1 MNRFDKPF
9 RTMPLYDTKKGM
21 ELFNLAS
28 KLDTHELLQYSLI
41 NQIPLDFADDNGN
54 NLIHEVI
61 NIDYRS
67 TSPHAKL
74 NVIKFLVQHGVN
86 PDKPNKY
93 NQTPLH
99 LACNLQLDII
109 VDYLL
114 SLDVNPNYQDNMGLS
129 PFHYLLTGDIKLQ
142 DGSVEPVDFIPPPT
156 NKDVKKNTT
165 ILEIKSLL
173 WKLINT
179 TTKEQLPLLETIKN
193 TINNIMDEDTDIIA
207 RLINFQNDIIPLIQS
222 PDSASLNPRIKQQ
235 IELTKKT
242 ISDKIIRLFNSTSA
256 KELSPLSNLRIH
268 VPNELSWS
276 PLADTTNAL
285 IQDGNI
291 KKRIKRSMLE
301 EYTKIK
307 TLNDKFSKP
316 ADDNIFNYD
325 RNFNDLFNRAI
336 LPTINSH
343 INVVGSGTDKI
354 YSGLL
359 DYTEFEE
366 INNII
371 RHPLALDNAS
381 SIIDFKNLKYA
392 GGPRIIEIL
401 FGNIDNELSYLI
413 NNSTSYNHKI
423 LYLLLFENDIRAI
436 GIVDQVINDNFDNTI
451 HNILNNPIIKTLID
465 DFLQNQL
472 SFDHRVRLQLCL
484 FYRIFLVLSYIAICF
499 PLKFNDTIE
508 KLRTSIGDIPYF
520 NKWVYLYMNKDSE
533 TFNIGTWVFGM
544 WSDLTCKFDN
554 TNLNGLIN
562 FKLLMLIGGVGH
574 NDNINYTNL
583 QSIINCYKPQL
594 LDKIF
599 TATPTDANK
608 ITKWILLLV
617 NDNVDA
623 AFYQFITTNTN
634 IINTIYDIDS
644 IPNIK
649 PELKQLAKEV
659 FTTINE
665 KTDTT
670 TICKKIILYCQN
682 CNPKPL
688 TQTLLDTIYLI
699 KTYRNM
705 TTPINN
711 AFLNMNILN
720 YNNNI
725 PNLAQP
731 LNMSITPI
739 TPSNI
744 SILNYNIDII
754 NYNTYNVF
762 IKNHLIIAHLL
773 GLLYEGVIFPLL
785 DQTNGTVDLVIPDGA
800 DIIHFYKATL
810 NHHVFE
816 VNTSGQNIIQDQ
828 IPLPL
833 NFLILATP
841 LNNND
846 LINKDIYYNI
856 FNRLSSI
863 PLIDSY
869 YRMKLNKIIYYNNEI
884 VKLRDQIAPIIT
896 DLLNGKTSNLSQLYT
911 NIYYNILFYSKLIE
925 TIYLDINDQLEQD
938 PINTI
943 FEPYKDDKDKIIYE
957 FLNLARALNKINS
970 NYYIYYY
977 LFTPSKLIKLNKLN
991 YFKIPTD
998 KISDKY
1004 LYYNDGLDVLD
1015 ITNENQDDDTINHT
1029 DTDTNINTSTTSRTN
1044 LIDTLLKGL
1053 VNDFNYGNFK
1063 LYLTDYE
1070 NSIFNTNL
1078 TISDKP
1084 FITKKE
1090 LTLPPALRDSLNDF
1104 YQYSLIEIIKKIIKN
1119 INDTN
1124 ISDIQSKIDI
1134 LFKKTKMDI
1143 DIKDAKLSQYL
1154 LIAKLIEELI
1164 KDQYN
1169 VYIDEAIIR
1178 YYNKILMSKDPTDP
1192 TKIQAIQILLSSVSK
1207 APVNLDK
1214 SNINLEKVTDKTKM
1228 INLFSLVDLNKS
1240 TQQDYIL
1247 YPNDLTN
1254 TSMLKSTT
1262 GVYINEQIIQSLLK
1276 KGGSPYLINMEGL
1289 ASIHPIIKNYNFKII
1304 EQLKILHVNF
1314 RDYFEVSPS
1323 VYVSKDIRNNLDKV
1337 LINSSR
1343 PLKDLLL
1350 NIDGYLYNDIKRL
1363 ILSNENFGKN
1373 ILINLENA
1381 FHLSTYLTLQYLS
1394 ESLLDTNLDYT
1405 IDKALNI
1412 LKLIGFNNDIIY
1424 KNYLFDIAQ
1433 TFNIHNNVDILI
1445 INDILK
1451 TCYDKLKEK
1460 NKERVKL
1467 KLVVANLT
1475 KRNSSDPSI
1484 NQIKTSTKY
1493 TTLKTDI
1500 QTLKQQKTAL
1510 ENIVT
1515 KSRAP
1520 VFNMSRYQ
1528 NQDIYKL
1535 VPRYELAE
1543 VNNHR
1548 LIIMKAWDRLFVE
1561 PDKKLNYNLSII
1573 YLLEK
1578 QKELISATPL
1588 NISTLKDIT
1597 EAMENINNITEL
1609 YFKTNKYTNENKA
1622 LKFINDALLYIT
1634 KMVIGNGIEL
1644 MMRKILFTYFS
1655 STLIEDDIEKITE
1668 HIDFILS
1675 SKLLQKSESILD
1687 NLYNEVCPLLVK
1699 NSANIFEDKIDKMG
1713 HTTQPVREILLNF
1726 FNLLDI
1732 SVFNL
1737 NEDIKNIFKTE
1748 VTAYFDTIIGRTIL
1762 LLHVNIE
1769 NIFKYFIN
1777 NYRALKTLT
1786 ELES

>member
-114 SLDVNPNYQDNMGLS
+114 SHGANPNYQDNMGLS
-129 PFHYLLTGDIKLQ
+129 SFHYLLTGDIKLLN
-142 DGSVEPVDFIPPPT
+142 DLSDHTVDFIPPPT

-165 ILEIKSLL
+165 ILEIKKLL
-173 WKLINT
+173 WDLINDT
-179 TTKEQLPLLETIKN
+179 TNEELPLLQTIKN

-207 RLINFQNDIIPLIQS
+207 RLIDFQNNIIPLIQS
-222 PDSASLNPRIKQQ
+222 SDSASQNPRIKQQ

-242 ISDKIIRLFNSTSA
+242 ISDKIIRLFNPSGT
-256 KELSPLSNLRIH
+256 KELPKITNLKIH
-268 VPNELSWS
+268 TPNELSWS
-276 PLADTTNAL
+276 PLADTNTTNAL
-285 IQDGNI
+285 IQNGNI
-291 KKRIKRSMLE
+291 KKRIKQNLQA
-301 EYTKIK
+301 EYLKIK
-307 TLNDKFSKP
+307 TLNDAFSSLNYNEILP
-316 ADDNIFNYD
+316 NINE
-325 RNFNDLFNRAI
+325 NFNALFINKI
-336 LPTINSH
+336 LPNINPVWTRPPRASP
-343 INVVGSGTDKI
+343 NDNWYDTTSG
-354 YSGLL
+354 
-359 DYTEFEE
+359 DYTEFEQ
-366 INNII
+366 INDNI

-392 GGPRIIEIL
+392 GGPRKIQIIPASH
-401 FGNIDNELSYLI
+401 NI
-413 NNSTSYNHKI
+413 NNDLLYLFYNKSYNHQI
-423 LYLLLFENDIRAI
+423 LYLLLYENDENART
-436 GIVDQVINDNFDNTI
+436 IVDLIIIDDFDTTI
-451 HNILNNPIIKTLID
+451 QNILNNPIIETFID
-465 DFLQNQL
+465 NYLQNRL
-472 SFDHRVRLQLCL
+472 SFALPVSQFLCS

-508 KLRTSIGDIPYF
+508 TLRRIIINNIPYF
-520 NKWVYLYMNKDSE
+520 NKWSDLYINKDPE
-533 TFNIGTWVFGM
+533 TFNIGTWIFGM
-544 WSDLTCKFDN
+544 WTDLTCKFN
-554 TNLNGLIN
+554 NSNLDGLIN
-562 FKLLMLIGGVGH
+562 FKLLMLIGGIGH
-574 NDNINYTNL
+574 NNNNYASL

-594 LDKIF
+594 VSTIF
-599 TATPTDANK
+599 TVGTSDANK

-617 NDNVDA
+617 NDNVNME
-623 AFYQFITTNTN
+623 FYQFITTNN
-634 IINTIYDIDS
+634 IENIENIDL
-644 IPNIK
+644 IPNINQDLK
-649 PELKQLAKEV
+649 ELSKEV
-659 FTTINE
+659 FRTINE
-665 KTDTT
+665 KTDPT

-705 TTPINN
+705 TRPIDN

-725 PNLAQP
+725 PNIVLP
-731 LNMSITPI
+731 PI
-739 TPSNI
+739 IPSNI

-754 NYNTYNVF
+754 NYNGYDGF
-762 IKNHLIIAHLL
+762 IKTHLIIAHLL
-773 GLLYEGVIFPLL
+773 GLSYEGIIFPLL
-785 DQTNGTVDLVIPDGA
+785 DSTNDTNYLVIPDGA
-800 DIIHFYKATL
+800 GNYIHLYL
-810 NHHVFE
+810 V
-816 VNTSGQNIIQDQ
+816 GQTTHAINIGDQLQNQ

-833 NFLILATP
+833 NFLILNTP
-841 LNNND
+841 LDNND
-846 LINKDIYYNI
+846 LINKDRYYNI
-856 FNRLSSI
+856 RDRLSSI
-863 PLIDSY
+863 PLTDSY
-869 YRMKLNKIIYYNNEI
+869 HRMIIYKIIYYNNKITEL
-884 VKLRDQIAPIIT
+884 KNQITPIIF
-896 DLLNGKTSNLSQLYT
+896 DLMNGKTRELSKLYT

-925 TIYLDINDQLEQD
+925 TIYLDIKDELESN
-938 PINTI
+938 PIFDT
-943 FEPYKDDKDKIIYE
+943 YKEEIKYNV
-957 FLNLARALNKINS
+957 LNLARALNKINS

-998 KISDKY
+998 RTSDKY
-1004 LYYNDGLDVLD
+1004 LYYNYPNSELIN
-1015 ITNENQDDDTINHT
+1015 ITDDNEVIRKPIMNDTISAYR
-1029 DTDTNINTSTTSRTN
+1029 INAQSEIIKDLS
-1044 LIDTLLKGL
+1044 KGL
-1053 VNDFNYGNFK
+1053 VNDFHYGNFK
-1063 LYLTDYE
+1063 SYLSDYE
-1070 NSIFNTNL
+1070 NGIFNTNL
-1078 TISDKP
+1078 YDYNRE

-1090 LTLPPALRDSLNDF
+1090 STLPPALRDSLNEF
-1104 YQYSLIEIIKKIIKN
+1104 YEYSLIEIIKKIIKN
-1119 INDTN
+1119 INDTARPMLNTN
-1124 ISDIQSKIDI
+1124 INQILSKIDN
-1134 LFKKTKMDI
+1134 LFKNTKMDI
-1143 DIKDAKLSQYL
+1143 KDDKLSQYL
-1154 LIAKLIEELI
+1154 LIANLIEELI

-1169 VYIDEAIIR
+1169 VYIDEAIIK
-1178 YYNKILMSKDPTDP
+1178 YYNTFLMLSDPTNP
-1192 TKIQAIQILLSSVSK
+1192 TKIQYIQMLLSSVSK
-1207 APVNLDK
+1207 APVNL
-1214 SNINLEKVTDKTKM
+1214 STTNINLEKVTDKTQM

-1240 TQQDYIL
+1240 PQQDYIL

-1254 TSMLKSTT
+1254 TSTLKSTT
-1262 GVYINEQIIQSLLK
+1262 GVYINQQIIKSLLK
-1276 KGGSPYLINMEGL
+1276 GGASPYLINLEGL
-1289 ASIHPIIKNYNFKII
+1289 TSIHPIIKNYNYKII
-1304 EQLKILHVNF
+1304 NQLKNLDVSF
-1314 RDYFEVSPS
+1314 RDFFKVSPS
-1323 VYVSKDIRNNLDKV
+1323 VYVSNDIQNNLDKV
-1337 LINSSR
+1337 LIDSSK
-1343 PLKDLLL
+1343 PLKDLLS
-1350 NIDGYLYNDIKRL
+1350 NIDGYLYNEIKRL
-1363 ILSNENFGKN
+1363 ILANENFGKN

-1405 IDKALNI
+1405 IYKALNI
-1412 LKLIGFNNDIIY
+1412 LKLVGFDNKIIY

-1433 TFNIHNNVDILI
+1433 SFNIPNNVDILI

-1451 TCYDKLKEK
+1451 TCNDKLIEK
-1460 NKERVKL
+1460 NKENAKL
-1467 KLVVANLT
+1467 KQVIKKLKAHNP
-1475 KRNSSDPSI
+1475 SDLSI

-1493 TTLKTDI
+1493 TTLQTDI
-1500 QTLKQQKTAL
+1500 KTLTLQISQLDSILTSVSALILDISSYQTQT
-1510 ENIVT
+1510 
-1515 KSRAP
+1515 
-1520 VFNMSRYQ
+1520 
-1528 NQDIYKL
+1528 IYKL
-1535 VPRYELAE
+1535 VPRYDID
-1543 VNNHR
+1543 VNR
-1548 LIIMKAWDRLFVE
+1548 LIIMKAWDRLFAKE
-1561 PDKKLNYNLSII
+1561 YDNSNYNLSII

-1578 QKELISATPL
+1578 QKELVSKITPN
-1588 NISTLKDIT
+1588 NISTLRDIT

-1622 LKFINDALLYIT
+1622 LRFINDALLYIT

-1668 HIDFILS
+1668 HIDFILTS
-1675 SKLLQKSESILD
+1675 NLLQKSESIVD